1 MQFNFVF
8 SDTQACS
15 PTIENRSWKTVFR
28 HVPINRHIVSS
39 QLRLMSSKTYGT
51 IFNTFS
57 PLRLFTPVDSNQNVQ
72 SQLAASVLL
81 YVASLLMRLT

>member
-1 MQFNFVF
+1 MEDCISARADKSAYSLVSASAYEFKDLRHHLQYLQPVAF
-8 SDTQACS
+8 S
-15 PTIENRSWKTVFR
+15 
-28 HVPINRHIVSS
+28 
-39 QLRLMSSKTYGT
+39 
-51 IFNTFS
+51 TFS